1 MANKLLKWVTG
12 SSAAFAALEN
22 KDEHTLYFIQDTGE
36 IYKGSKSFTEA
47 VIFVDA
53 DFPTKGAVG
62 KVYVKESNL
71 EGRVWTSTGWKTIIQ
86 PIATTLNDSVV
97 ENKAVSGEAIKAYVN
112 SKFTEQVTGKFVDSV
127 SYDKAT
133 KQLKVNKGDQVEL
146 VPIEGFVT
154 NVDYDAGVLTFNV
167 QGGETIKI
175 NLPEDNFVE
184 SGIYDA
190 DTKKIILT
198 LQNGERVEIPAASLV
213 DVYTGESTNSVTVAV
228 SHDNKITANVK
239 VSSTGGINA
248 LSIKEDGLF
257 VAHTDISGKLD
268 KVAAERAG
276 EILVANAD
284 GHAELTGLKAG
295 NGTIAE
301 DANNTTLATEAA
313 VAAIKTALEQNIAT
327 KFDKTNIK
335 NTSTAAA
342 TAGEASEDHV
352 LSEKA
357 ILTKLEALDA
367 KKIDNTNI
375 VTTINAESPNENK
388 VVSEKALVAA
398 MSWVVLTDSE
408 I

>member
-12 SSAAFAALEN
+12 SSTAFAALQS
-22 KDEHTLYFIQDTGE
+22 KDEHTLYFIQNTGE
-36 IYKGSKSFTEA
+36 IYKGDKPFTEA
-47 VIFVDA
+47 VIFVDG

-62 KVYVKESNL
+62 KVYIKESNL
-71 EGRVWTSTGWKTIIQ
+71 EGKVWNGTTWKTIIQ
-86 PIATTLNDSVV
+86 PIATTLDDSVT
-97 ENKAVSGEAIKAYVN
+97 ENKTVSGEAIKAYVN
-112 SKFTEQVTGKFVDSV
+112 SKFTEQITGKFVDGV
-127 SYDKAT
+127 SYDKTT
-133 KQLKVNKGDQVEL
+133 KQLRVNKGDQVEL
-146 VPIEGFVT
+146 VSIEGFVT

-228 SHDNKITANVK
+228 SHDNKITAEIK
-239 VSSTGGINA
+239 VSGDEGNA
-248 LSIKEDGLF
+248 LSVKDSGLF
-257 VAHTDISGKLD
+257 VQSTNISGKLD
-268 KVAAERAG
+268 KVDADRAG
-276 EILVANAD
+276 EILVAKAD

-295 NGTIAE
+295 NGTIAD

-335 NTSTAAA
+335 NTSTAAT
-342 TAGEASEDHV
+342 TANDASEDHV

-357 ILTKLEALDA
+357 TLTKLEALDA
-367 KKIDNTNI
+367 KKIDKTNI
-375 VTTINAESPNENK
+375 VTTINAELPNENN
-388 VVSEKALVAA
+388 VVSEKALVDA